1 MRKWTAGGMESMI
14 MLFHMALNIVPPSQ
28 DTLEKIFHDDSFLS
42 QGGMESMIMLFH
54 MALNIVLPS
63 QDTLEKIFHDD
74 SFLSQGV
81 SRQSR
86 INVRD
91 D

>member
-1 MRKWTAGGMESMI
+1 MDGGRDGEHDNVIPHGSQHCFTDVLPMESMI

-28 DTLEKIFHDDSFLS
+28 DTRDKIFHS
-42 QGGMESMIMLFH
+42 
-54 MALNIVLPS
+54 
-63 QDTLEKIFHDD
+63 D

-86 INVRD
+86 INVRND
-91 D
+91 